1 MIEINIKDIENI
13 CSEFGNK
20 IKGKKRRSKNRFYRY
35 YQEHI
40 EQIIFCPAHNLSNI
54 IKLFESEFSPNYA
67 EEEWSEFR
75 KYMIGQYD
83 SFIKANGIWLAK
95 ALNVS
100 VCPYC
105 NRQYTFT
112 VDRKQKIRPQFDHFY
127 PKSLY
132 PYLALSFYNLIPCC
146 PICNHSKGNRIISQ
160 NPYTGGFAS
169 NSNFKIDRLDKCL
182 MHNENWNIV
191 INNSEQCQANIEA
204 FSLSDLYNQHKDY
217 AKEIVFRAVAY
228 ESPYLKAIKKE
239 FGRFNLSESEI
250 ERIIWG
256 SYINPDEF
264 GKRPLSKLT
273 HDIMQQIKK

>member
-1 MIEINIKDIENI
+1 
-13 CSEFGNK
+13 
-20 IKGKKRRSKNRFYRY
+20 
-35 YQEHI
+35 
-40 EQIIFCPAHNLSNI
+40 
-54 IKLFESEFSPNYA
+54 
-67 EEEWSEFR
+67 
-75 KYMIGQYD
+75 
-83 SFIKANGIWLAK
+83 
-95 ALNVS
+95 
-100 VCPYC
+100 
-105 NRQYTFT
+105 
-112 VDRKQKIRPQFDHFY
+112 
-127 PKSLY
+127 
-132 PYLALSFYNLIPCC
+132 
-146 PICNHSKGNRIISQ
+146 
-160 NPYTGGFAS
+160 
-169 NSNFKIDRLDKCL
+169 